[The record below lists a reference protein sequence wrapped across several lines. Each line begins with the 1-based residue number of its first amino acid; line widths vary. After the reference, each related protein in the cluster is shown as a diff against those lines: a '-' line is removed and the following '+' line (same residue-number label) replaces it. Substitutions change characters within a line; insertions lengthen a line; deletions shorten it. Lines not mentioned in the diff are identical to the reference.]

1 MDARECYLVIESGNL
16 TRIIDCLK
24 LHYVQPLPEE
34 IQRFT
39 NSLHS
44 FFSVLAAVFS
54 LFHILHFS
62 FTSQLTFTVSH
73 IGLGLG

>member
-1 MDARECYLVIESGNL
+1 MPECYLVIESRDL

-24 LHYVQPLPEE
+24 LHSVQPLPEE
-34 IQRFT
+34 IQHFT

-44 FFSVLAAVFS
+44 PFFPVLAAAFS

-62 FTSQLTFTVSH
+62 FTSQLTFPVSH
-73 IGLGLG
+73 TGLGLG